1 MTTLKL
7 ALPELTVGQAGK
19 ELTHNQALAI
29 LDQLV
34 QPVVLDKDLATPP
47 GSPANGAAYIVAA
60 GATGAWSGKSG
71 QIAFWLTSVAAWTFV
86 VPVNGWSVW
95 VDDEAKR
102 YERKAGAWVEG
113 GGGGTGD
120 VVGPASAADN
130 QLVLFNGATGKLV
143 KAGGVVGTGATSTVT
158 TSNIDTTA
166 NRLLK
171 TGDGGISG
179 PHVDVAG
186 SIASLYGGIYNFEGS
201 GTAAV
206 SNGWPS
212 IGGSVETF
220 VWQGIASRNS
230 GGNRGFQIAH
240 ESDGGN
246 GAAVTWRGRTFIRG
260 KNAGGSF
267 NSWLELLTARNALV
281 NDPAGGYGYGTGAGG
296 TVTQATSRTTGVTIN
311 KPCGSI
317 TLFST
322 TTTAGQVTTFTLTNS
337 LIAATDVVSVS
348 VKTATGVYFVNVT
361 TVAAGSCNI
370 SVHTPAAVGSAEAPV
385 INFAIVKAVAA

>member
-47 GSPANGAAYIVAA
+47 GSPANGAAYLVAA
-60 GATGAWSGKSG
+60 GATGAWAGKSG

-102 YERKAGAWVEG
+102 YDRKAGAWVEG

-120 VVGPASAADN
+120 VVGPASAVDN
-130 QLVLFNGATGKLV
+130 QLVLFNGVTGKLV
-143 KAGGVVGTGATSTVT
+143 KAGGTVGTAATATVT
-158 TSNIDTTA
+158 TSQTDSTA
-166 NRLLK
+166 SRLTK
-171 TGDGGISG
+171 TGDFGIGGA
-179 PHVDVAG
+179 HVDIAG
-186 SIASLYGGIYNFEGS
+186 AIGSVFGGLYNFEGS

-220 VWQGIASRNS
+220 IWYLLGCRNS
-230 GGNRGFQIAH
+230 PDNRGFQISH
-240 ESDGGN
+240 ESNGGN
-246 GAAVTWRGRTFIRG
+246 AGAVTWRGRTFIRG
-260 KNAGGSF
+260 KNSGGSY
-267 NSWLELLTARNALV
+267 NAWLELLTARNALV
-281 NDPAGGYGYGTGAGG
+281 NDAAGGYGYGTGAGG
-296 TVTQATSRTTGVTIN
+296 TVTQGTSRTTGVTLN

-322 TTTAGQVTTFTLTNS
+322 TTTANQVTTFTLTNS
-337 LIAATDVVSVS
+337 LIAIGDVVNVS
-348 VKTATGVYFVNVT
+348 VRTATGVYFVNVT
-361 TVAAGSCNI
+361 ATAAGSCNI
-370 SVHTPAAVGSAEAPV
+370 SVFTPAAVGSAEAP
-385 INFAIVKAVAA
+385 ILNFAVTKAVTA